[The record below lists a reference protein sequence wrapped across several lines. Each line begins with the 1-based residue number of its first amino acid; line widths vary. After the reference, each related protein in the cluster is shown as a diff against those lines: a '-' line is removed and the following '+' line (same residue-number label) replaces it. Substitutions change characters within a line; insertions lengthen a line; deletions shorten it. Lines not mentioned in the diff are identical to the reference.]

1 MKFKRETQLPYPQPW
16 EWVRDNI
23 YFEDDKLFFVDVGA
37 HDGVSSSNTGHFE
50 IDLEWNG
57 ICIEPNPQ
65 VFEQLKKNRKCKLY
79 NCCVGSS
86 NDEVNF
92 LLISGYAEMLSGIYS
107 EYDEKH
113 LQRIESE
120 IQKHGGK
127 KEIIKIE
134 SKSLK
139 TILKENK
146 VAKVDYLSIDVEG
159 AELEVLKG
167 IDFLEVDV
175 RVISVENNG
184 YDNKPKEYLLNS
196 GYEWIAKCCS
206 DDIFVKK

>member
-1 MKFKRETQLPYPQPW
+1 MK
-16 EWVRDNI
+16 
-23 YFEDDKLFFVDVGA
+23 
-37 HDGVSSSNTGHFE
+37 
-50 IDLEWNG
+50 
-57 ICIEPNPQ
+57 
-65 VFEQLKKNRKCKLY
+65 
-79 NCCVGSS
+79 
-86 NDEVNF
+86 
-92 LLISGYAEMLSGIYS
+92 
-107 EYDEKH
+107 KH

>member
-23 YFEDDKLFFVDVGA
+23 YFEDDKLFFVAVGA

-92 LLISGYAEMLSGIYS
+92 LLISGYAEML
-107 EYDEKH
+107 
-113 LQRIESE
+113 
-120 IQKHGGK
+120 KHGLIQDIDYWHK
-127 KEIIKIE
+127 LIDYKSITTDQILTYIK
-134 SKSLK
+134 
-139 TILKENK
+139 
-146 VAKVDYLSIDVEG
+146 Y
-159 AELEVLKG
+159 
-167 IDFLEVDV
+167 
-175 RVISVENNG
+175 SVNIKQNVVSQ
-184 YDNKPKEYLLNS
+184 DPT
-196 GYEWIAKCCS
+196 
-206 DDIFVKK
+206 